1 MQQHLNSLLMEMG
14 LSQLRQLPVQ
24 LAEEQREIDHS
35 LAALAS
41 KEHRAFL
48 QANACARNVETAAA
62 NAELML
68 DSVQSGCDNLSNALV
83 ALSEAAADSDIVSA
97 TNSLQNST
105 SNAVM
110 STLRLNYDSL
120 MDIIS
125 IPTLFDAF
133 VRAGAYEDALDLAS
147 FVSRLVLRYPSVT
160 TVQSISA
167 QVSASTSLMLAQ
179 LVAILRSNAKLP
191 LCIRVIGYLRR
202 MEVYPETELRLVFL
216 QQKDAYFCQVLAEI
230 RESDPADHLKKYIE
244 VSRENFFDI
253 ITQYKAIFAD
263 AAPTGSST
271 SNHLS
276 VTSPTSSYTQAASST
291 STTTAIF
298 YPSTRAIATQSILSS
313 YVAQTVSIFL
323 ETLKST
329 LPKLTD
335 TQSINSLLTQTMY
348 YGMSLGRV
356 GCDFRVAAT
365 DMYLDAILHVFCST
379 VDQGLSGYFKWIES
393 NPVANPALGL
403 YVKVVSSAYT
413 NSSTPPRSSVTS
425 SQQGVVNPPS
435 QLNAYP
441 PLAHVLN
448 VFYSAF
454 NGLRVS
460 APLALRERVRREVE
474 DRLRNVVDSLV
485 KSGGVLEKWADSA
498 AGADGSNGVAQSL
511 KAGANT
517 AGTANASTRYLEF
530 CEACRIVSEVMV
542 PAIIEGL
549 EVRLFG
555 ISAQVP
561 SSQGMAGAPSTESYS
576 AAAADIV
583 RRVTS
588 PLVAPLNKF
597 CAVARKSAATAAA
610 KDAVAAAS
618 KDAAAMNAAAK
629 LEMAKLEVDKN
640 DAIEAAKQN
649 SVEIAKEDTVG
660 IAVRDPATVEGTS
673 VAIARESTPTEQPAD
688 LKQTQSTDN
697 VSDQIQADKRRDE

>member
-1 MQQHLNSLLMEMG
+1 MQQQLNSLLMEMG

-62 NAELML
+62 NAALML
-68 DSVQSGCDNLSNALV
+68 DSVQSGCDNLANALV

-125 IPTLFDAF
+125 IPSLFDAF

-276 VTSPTSSYTQAASST
+276 ATSPTSSYTQAASST

-313 YVAQTVSIFL
+313 YVAHTVSIFL

-365 DMYLDAILHVFCST
+365 DMYLDAILRVFCST
-379 VDQGLSGYFKWIES
+379 VDQGLSGYFKWIEN

-474 DRLRNVVDSLV
+474 DRLKSVVDSLV
-485 KSGGVLEKWADSA
+485 KIGGVLEKWADSA
-498 AGADGSNGVAQSL
+498 AAADGSNGVAQPL

-517 AGTANASTRYLEF
+517 STANASTRYLEF

-555 ISAQVP
+555 ISAQL
-561 SSQGMAGAPSTESYS
+561 SGSQGMVGAPSTDSYP

-583 RRVTS
+583 RRVTA
-588 PLVAPLNKF
+588 PLVVPLNKF
-597 CAVARKSAATAAA
+597 CAVVRKSAATAAA

-629 LEMAKLEVDKN
+629 LEMAKLAVDKK
-640 DAIEAAKQN
+640 DAIEAAKQS
-649 SVEIAKEDTVG
+649 SVEIAKEDSVG
-660 IAVRDPATVEGTS
+660 IAVQDPAIVGGTS

-688 LKQTQSTDN
+688 LKQTHSTDN
-697 VSDQIQADKRRDE
+697 VAGQIQADKRRDE

>member
-1 MQQHLNSLLMEMG
+1 MQQQLNSLLMEMG

-62 NAELML
+62 NAALML
-68 DSVQSGCDNLSNALV
+68 DNVQSGCDNLANALV
-83 ALSEAAADSDIVSA
+83 ALSEAAADTDIVSA
-97 TNSLQNST
+97 TSTLQNST

-125 IPTLFDAF
+125 IPSLFDAF
-133 VRAGAYEDALDLAS
+133 VRTGAYEDALDLAS
-147 FVSRLVLRYPSVT
+147 FVSRLVLRYPSVA

-179 LVAILRSNAKLP
+179 LIAILRSNAKLP

-216 QQKDAYFCQVLAEI
+216 QQKDAYFCQVLSEI

-271 SNHLS
+271 SHLS
-276 VTSPTSSYTQAASST
+276 ATSPTSSYSQTASST

-365 DMYLDAILHVFCST
+365 DMYLDAILRVFCST
-379 VDQGLSGYFKWIES
+379 VDQGLSGYFKWIEN

-403 YVKVVSSAYT
+403 YVKVVSSAYP
-413 NSSTPPRSSVTS
+413 NSSTPPRSSVAS

-474 DRLRNVVDSLV
+474 DRLRSVVDSLV
-485 KSGGVLEKWADSA
+485 NIGGVLEKWADSA
-498 AGADGSNGVAQSL
+498 AAADCPNGLAQTS

-517 AGTANASTRYLEF
+517 TSTANAGTRYLEF
-530 CEACRIVSEVMV
+530 CEACRIVSEVMI
-542 PAIIEGL
+542 PSILEGL

-555 ISAQVP
+555 ISAQV
-561 SSQGMAGAPSTESYS
+561 STSTGATASESYS
-576 AAAADIV
+576 AAAADVV
-583 RRVTS
+583 RRVTN

-618 KDAAAMNAAAK
+618 KDAAK
-629 LEMAKLEVDKN
+629 LEMAKLEVDKK
-640 DAIEAAKQN
+640 DASITAKQS
-649 SVEIAKEDTVG
+649 SVEMAKEDTVG
-660 IAVRDPATVEGTS
+660 IAVQDPVVADKVDGAS
-673 VAIARESTPTEQPAD
+673 VAIARESTPTEQKELKAEEQAAD
-688 LKQTQSTDN
+688 LKQTLSMDAVAKPN
-697 VSDQIQADKRRDE
+697 SEG